1 MANSNQ
7 NESKEQ
13 KMQKQQNQQNQQ
25 NQKSDTEFSK
35 EMNAQKGNQQQK

>member
-1 MANSNQ
+1 MAQNNQ

-13 KMQKQQNQQNQQ
+13 NRQNQQ

-35 EMNAQKGNQQQK
+35 EMNAKKAGKNQK